1 MPLSQSVLVKHCVR
15 WCLHSSRA
23 AEFLAATET
32 EVYILVGGS
41 LRICAKRVI
50 LIDKYRFGK
59 KVATPLTKGL
69 YPYYAES
76 SHKLSINGP
85 TTQFKTEERIQMVVY

>member
-1 MPLSQSVLVKHCVR
+1 MPLSQSFLVKYCVR

-23 AEFLAATET
+23 AEFLAGIET
-32 EVYILVGGS
+32 EVYILVDGN
-41 LRICAKRVI
+41 LRICTKRVM

-85 TTQFKTEERIQMVVY
+85 TTQLKTKERIQMGVF